1 MSDIEVLQRLT
12 GEDDTEVLALLLE
25 QAEKRIL
32 AYTNRSYLTAMLEQ
46 VKIDWAVIA
55 YNRMGTEGE
64 ASRSEGGITASFV
77 EIPDSIRKAM
87 NNNRLVKVAEYAF
100 EKQSN

>member
-1 MSDIEVLQRLT
+1 MTDIEKLQRLT
-12 GEDDTEVLALLLE
+12 GEDDTDVLALLLE
-25 QAEKRIL
+25 QAENRIL

-55 YNRMGTEGE
+55 YNRLGTEGE
-64 ASRSEGGITASFV
+64 TSRSEGGISSSFE

-87 NNNRLVKVAEYAF
+87 NNNRLAKVAGYAF
-100 EKQSN
+100 EE